1 MLPEFIA
8 GTAISI
14 ILLVLLLWLLIKRL
28 AVNRN
33 KANRVAAFYLLPVVI
48 TLVLIGV
55 FVFLVF
61 PRVMDVPYVL
71 ADNYEVIEADIDES
85 MLVRTGLSVNGR
97 HLFMPSRALPKPG
110 TSVRLFVTP
119 HAGYVMRMD
128 TLVNEASD
136 P

>member
-71 ADNYEVIEADIDES
+71 AAVSYTHLDVYKRQLLGQAVVLTNEVA
-85 MLVRTGLSVNGR
+85 
-97 HLFMPSRALPKPG
+97 
-110 TSVRLFVTP
+110 
-119 HAGYVMRMD
+119 
-128 TLVNEASD
+128 
-136 P
+136 

>member
-1 MLPEFIA
+1 M
-8 GTAISI
+8 
-14 ILLVLLLWLLIKRL
+14 
-28 AVNRN
+28 
-33 KANRVAAFYLLPVVI
+33 
-48 TLVLIGV
+48 
-55 FVFLVF
+55 
-61 PRVMDVPYVL
+61 
-71 ADNYEVIEADIDES
+71 IEADIDES

-128 TLVNEASD
+128 TLINEASD